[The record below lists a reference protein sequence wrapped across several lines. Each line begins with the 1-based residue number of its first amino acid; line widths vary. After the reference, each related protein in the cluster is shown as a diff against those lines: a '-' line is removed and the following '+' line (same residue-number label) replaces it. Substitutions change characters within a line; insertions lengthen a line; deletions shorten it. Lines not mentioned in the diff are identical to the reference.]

1 MKPRIAIYTLVIT
14 LITCFTVGFA
24 ASGMLRSSA
33 VDSARA
39 QLETQARTLATMLSD
54 GYTSDSNAAMER
66 LRDVASSE
74 GIRIQLIQSDGTV
87 VADTRTLSGTI
98 TLDIADNP
106 EIGEAFSV
114 DSAYRLRREGSTDMM
129 YVATAYSD
137 TLVLRV
143 VKSMSSVYK
152 AVDSRIRML
161 CMWLAISPV
170 LALALIVFM
179 SRMLG
184 NTAKQLHDGFKQLE
198 NGDFSARLTSQYADP
213 DGLISGFNEMADQI
227 ERKWKSVRRRN
238 HAMNMVTNT
247 MQNGI
252 LAVDSDLH
260 IVLIN
265 PAAKQMLG
273 IVGSAEGMSISE
285 ASHDVRLNPVFT
297 EAMAQEGV
305 YTRDVVART
314 AVGRARRPL
323 RLYVTALRDDG
334 NTVGALALVEDVTE
348 LKRLE
353 QVRTDFAANVSHEL
367 KTPLTSIKGF
377 VETLQA
383 GAINK
388 PEMAQKFLNIIML
401 EADRLTRLIN
411 DILSISKLESGND
424 KVEMQALQLNTMASE
439 ICDLLRMHAEQK
451 HITVNCAENAPQ
463 TLIWGNPDRVKQ
475 MLINLIDNAIKYTL
489 DGGSV
494 TVAVYKDD
502 TTAYFSCSDTGIG
515 IAEENIPR
523 LFERFYRV
531 DKGRSRSMGGTGL
544 GLAIVK
550 HIVLSM
556 NGHIEVHSK
565 LGEGTEFLISI
576 PLYSGQ
582 TVQPVT
588 GQSMDSADEIK

>member
-54 GYTSDSNAAMER
+54 GYTSDSNATMER

>member
-54 GYTSDSNAAMER
+54 GYTGDSNAAMER

-314 AVGRARRPL
+314 AVGARA
-323 RLYVTALRDDG
+323 
-334 NTVGALALVEDVTE
+334 
-348 LKRLE
+348 
-353 QVRTDFAANVSHEL
+353 
-367 KTPLTSIKGF
+367 
-377 VETLQA
+377 
-383 GAINK
+383 
-388 PEMAQKFLNIIML
+388 
-401 EADRLTRLIN
+401 
-411 DILSISKLESGND
+411 
-424 KVEMQALQLNTMASE
+424 
-439 ICDLLRMHAEQK
+439 
-451 HITVNCAENAPQ
+451 
-463 TLIWGNPDRVKQ
+463 
-475 MLINLIDNAIKYTL
+475 
-489 DGGSV
+489 
-494 TVAVYKDD
+494 
-502 TTAYFSCSDTGIG
+502 
-515 IAEENIPR
+515 
-523 LFERFYRV
+523 
-531 DKGRSRSMGGTGL
+531 GR
-544 GLAIVK
+544 
-550 HIVLSM
+550 
-556 NGHIEVHSK
+556 
-565 LGEGTEFLISI
+565 
-576 PLYSGQ
+576 
-582 TVQPVT
+582 
-588 GQSMDSADEIK
+588 

>member
-54 GYTSDSNAAMER
+54 GYTGDSNAAMER

>member
-39 QLETQARTLATMLSD
+39 QLETQARTLATILSD
-54 GYTSDSNAAMER
+54 GYTSDSNATMER

-198 NGDFSARLTSQYADP
+198 NGDFSARLTSQYSDP

>member
-14 LITCFTVGFA
+14 LITCFTVGFV

-54 GYTSDSNAAMER
+54 GYTSDSNATMER

-106 EIGEAFSV
+106 EIGETFSA